1 MGLID
6 LKTDL
11 KSLRYGKDTIGGG
24 YSGQPYI
31 QTPIP
36 ESFNDLGANED
47 FILRGGINAVRD
59 SATDIKRL
67 TKMFFDLKSPNG
79 LLFIAKQN
87 VLSNAAVRTQTSGII
102 NEGIYTPL
110 NTLAEAGVVAF
121 GGHLNK
127 QGINPFEE
135 TGAYANNP
143 NLYSVKVKTNQLT
156 ENNRLARLHQLI
168 LTNDSGELNGFTL
181 NNGNVLTYDGGPN
194 SILGIGKTNIR
205 FASQRTGN
213 NNALKT
219 SNPNYFIG
227 SDGISGTPV
236 YLSEREDIPNYINSF
251 TGSRLIDTNNIAN
264 NPLLAR
270 DEFKVL
276 SPFVAN
282 NSLVTNVIP
291 ESQRTTDSFYV
302 KSVDTIYLEGKGKQQ
317 GGLEITTEFK
327 PWIRSGLYE
336 LPDFNVNSP
345 QSGSL
350 SKIPTGPLTWT
361 AKQNVTG
368 SKGLSYRISTPTGI
382 EYNVSGSKGVTNI
395 LGLNQPPFVTP
406 SVYQPSG
413 SGKPLLSP
421 NTSKAQSTGTA
432 LNNNTFTYVNP
443 FVNINTNKNE
453 GKYNGSPKIQDF
465 RKILRASLGETA
477 RKTSNQTGATPNAP
491 NYSGENAGIGVKT
504 QIGNP
509 GQRSG
514 KNYVSYTNGI
524 TYSGDI
530 KALDKINASP
540 IGTGVDTGDGGSKN
554 DLVTFNI
561 APFGY
566 QGGTM
571 NFRAFLGSFSDNYS
585 SKLNTQ
591 QYVGRGE
598 DFYTYTGFS
607 RKISLSWT
615 VAALSKQE
623 LIPMYKKLSYLASN
637 TAPVYKDGFMQ
648 GPLVTLTV
656 GGYINEMPGYIDG
669 LSLEMGEDS
678 TWEIGI
684 NDADAGERDPT
695 VAQLTHII
703 KVSGFSFTPI
713 PTYLPQ
719 RGAHFIDLWNGSKT
733 LWSDSATS
741 LT

>member
-59 SATDIKRL
+59 SATDIRRL
-67 TKMFFDLKSPNG
+67 TKMFSDLKSPNG

-87 VLSNAAVRTQTSGII
+87 VLSNAAVRTQTSGIV

-127 QGINPFEE
+127 QGLNPFEE
-135 TGAYANNP
+135 TGAYSNSDI
-143 NLYSVKVKTNQLT
+143 LYSVKVKPTQLI
-156 ENNRLARLHQLI
+156 EENRLAELYKAITKDRSVE
-168 LTNDSGELNGFTL
+168 NWNFSGFDLNVGP
-181 NNGNVLTYDGGPN
+181 NVLTYNGGPN
-194 SILGIGKTNIR
+194 SILGVGKTNIR

-251 TGSRLIDTNNIAN
+251 TGSRLIDTNNTAN

-282 NSLVTNVIP
+282 NSLVTTVIP

-317 GGLEITTEFK
+317 GGLEITTELK

-361 AKQNVTG
+361 AKQDATG
-368 SKGLSYRISTPTGI
+368 SKGPNYRISTPTGI

-395 LGLNQPPFVTP
+395 LGLDQPTFVTP
-406 SVYQPSG
+406 SVYQPSR
-413 SGKPLLSP
+413 SGQPLLSP
-421 NTSKAQSTGTA
+421 NYEKTE
-432 LNNNTFTYVNP
+432 NNNTFTYNQLDISNSDNDNV
-443 FVNINTNKNE
+443 
-453 GKYNGSPKIQDF
+453 GKLKGSPKIQDF
-465 RKILRASLGETA
+465 RKILRASLRETSRQTA
-477 RKTSNQTGATPNAP
+477 EQTGATPDTPDYVLGN
-491 NYSGENAGIGVKT
+491 IGVKNK
-504 QIGNP
+504 IGNP
-509 GQRSG
+509 GSSTG
-514 KNYVSYTNGI
+514 KN
-524 TYSGDI
+524 
-530 KALDKINASP
+530 
-540 IGTGVDTGDGGSKN
+540 
-554 DLVTFNI
+554 
-561 APFGY
+561 
-566 QGGTM
+566 
-571 NFRAFLGSFSDNYS
+571 
-585 SKLNTQ
+585 
-591 QYVGRGE
+591 
-598 DFYTYTGFS
+598 
-607 RKISLSWT
+607 
-615 VAALSKQE
+615 
-623 LIPMYKKLSYLASN
+623 
-637 TAPVYKDGFMQ
+637 
-648 GPLVTLTV
+648 
-656 GGYINEMPGYIDG
+656 
-669 LSLEMGEDS
+669 
-678 TWEIGI
+678 
-684 NDADAGERDPT
+684 
-695 VAQLTHII
+695 
-703 KVSGFSFTPI
+703 
-713 PTYLPQ
+713 
-719 RGAHFIDLWNGSKT
+719 
-733 LWSDSATS
+733 
-741 LT
+741 

>member
-87 VLSNAAVRTQTSGII
+87 VLSNAAVRTQTSEDV

-110 NTLAEAGVVAF
+110 NTLAQAGVVAF

-135 TGAYANNP
+135 TGAYANSEI
-143 NLYSVKVKTNQLT
+143 LYSVKVKPTQLVA
-156 ENNRLARLHQLI
+156 ENRLARLYQLI
-168 LTNDSGELNGFTL
+168 STNASDKLDGFTL
-181 NNGNVLTYDGGPN
+181 NNGNVLTYNGGPN
-194 SILGIGKTNIR
+194 SILGVGKTNIR

-282 NSLVTNVIP
+282 NSLVTTVIP

-302 KSVDTIYLEGKGKQQ
+302 KSVDTVYLEGKGKQQ
-317 GGLEITTEFK
+317 GGLEITTELK
-327 PWIRSGLYE
+327 PWIKSDLYE
-336 LPDFNVNSP
+336 LPSFNVNSP

-350 SKIPTGPLTWT
+350 SKIPTATPKPSLR
-361 AKQNVTG
+361 QNPSG
-368 SKGLSYRISTPTGI
+368 SNYIDGATFR
-382 EYNVSGSKGVTNI
+382 VSGSKGVSDK
-395 LGLNQPPFVTP
+395 LKLDQPPTLPANVYQSGSIIKTNP
-406 SVYQPSG
+406 SVVTNNQTITYSPTLLQQSPSYDK
-413 SGKPLLSP
+413 SGRL
-421 NTSKAQSTGTA
+421 
-432 LNNNTFTYVNP
+432 
-443 FVNINTNKNE
+443 I
-453 GKYNGSPKIQDF
+453 DF
-465 RKILRASLGETA
+465 RKVLRENLRNQDKTKNTA
-477 RKTSNQTGATPNAP
+477 TGQLTLAPDYATKNV
-491 NYSGENAGIGVKT
+491 GVRN

-509 GQRSG
+509 GAGRISPNG
-514 KNYVSYTNGI
+514 TPLKNYSSYTRGVVYAGNK
-524 TYSGDI
+524 T
-530 KALDKINASP
+530 KPLDEINASKVGANP
-540 IGTGVDTGDGGSKN
+540 SLYN

-561 APFGY
+561 CPLNN
-566 QGGTM
+566 QNWMT
-571 NFRAFLGSFSDNYS
+571 FRAFLGSFSDSYS
-585 SKLNTQ
+585 GAVNTQ

-598 DFYTYTGFS
+598 NFYTYQGFT

-623 LIPMYKKLSYLASN
+623 LLPMHKKLSYLASQ
-637 TAPVYKDGFMQ
+637 TAPVYNANGFMQ
-648 GPLVTLTV
+648 GPLVKLTV
-656 GGYINEMPGYIDG
+656 GGYIHQLPGYIESITYDI
-669 LSLEMGEDS
+669 GEDS
-678 TWEIGI
+678 NWEIQI
-684 NDADAGERDPT
+684 NDNGGIDRTTSELP
-695 VAQLTHII
+695 HII
-703 KVSGFSFTPI
+703 KVTGFSFVPI
-713 PTYLPQ
+713 SNYLPQ
-719 RGAHFIDLWNGSKT
+719 QGAHFIDLWNGQKT
-733 LWSDSATS
+733 LWENNTTS
-741 LT
+741 TN

>member
-59 SATDIKRL
+59 SATDIRRL

-87 VLSNAAVRTQTSGII
+87 VLSNAAVRTQTSADV

-110 NTLAEAGVVAF
+110 NTLAQAGVVAF

-135 TGAYANNP
+135 TGAYANSEI
-143 NLYSVKVKTNQLT
+143 LYSVKVKPTQLVA
-156 ENNRLARLHQLI
+156 ENRLARLHQLI
-168 LTNDSGELNGFTL
+168 STNASDKLDGFTL

-194 SILGIGKTNIR
+194 SILGVGKTNIR

-251 TGSRLIDTNNIAN
+251 TGSRLIDTNNTAN

-282 NSLVTNVIP
+282 NSLVTTVIP

-302 KSVDTIYLEGKGKQQ
+302 KSVDTVYLEGKGKQQ
-317 GGLEITTEFK
+317 GGLEITTELK
-327 PWIRSGLYE
+327 PWIKSDLYE
-336 LPDFNVNSP
+336 LPSFNVNSP

-350 SKIPTGPLTWT
+350 SKIPTATPKPPL
-361 AKQNVTG
+361 AINPSG
-368 SKGLSYRISTPTGI
+368 SNYIDGANFR
-382 EYNVSGSKGVTNI
+382 VSGSRGVSDKLGLDQPPILPANVYQSGSITKTNPSVVTN
-395 LGLNQPPFVTP
+395 NQTITYSPTLLQQSP
-406 SVYQPSG
+406 SYDKSG
-413 SGKPLLSP
+413 RL
-421 NTSKAQSTGTA
+421 
-432 LNNNTFTYVNP
+432 
-443 FVNINTNKNE
+443 I
-453 GKYNGSPKIQDF
+453 DF
-465 RKILRASLGETA
+465 RKVLRENLRNQDKTKNTA
-477 RKTSNQTGATPNAP
+477 TGQLTLAPDYATKNV
-491 NYSGENAGIGVKT
+491 GVRN

-509 GQRSG
+509 GAGRISPNG
-514 KNYVSYTNGI
+514 TPLKNYSSYTRGVVYAGNK
-524 TYSGDI
+524 T
-530 KALDKINASP
+530 KPLDEINASKVGANP
-540 IGTGVDTGDGGSKN
+540 SLYN

-561 APFGY
+561 CPLNN
-566 QGGTM
+566 QNWMT
-571 NFRAFLGSFSDNYS
+571 FRAFLGSFSDSYS
-585 SKLNTQ
+585 GAVNTQ

-598 DFYTYTGFS
+598 NFYTYQGFT

-623 LIPMYKKLSYLASN
+623 LLPMHKKLSYLASQ
-637 TAPVYKDGFMQ
+637 TAPVYNANGFMQ
-648 GPLVTLTV
+648 GPLVKLTV
-656 GGYINEMPGYIDG
+656 GGYIHQLPGYIESITYDI
-669 LSLEMGEDS
+669 GEDS
-678 TWEIGI
+678 NWEIQI
-684 NDADAGERDPT
+684 NDNGGIDRTTSELP
-695 VAQLTHII
+695 HII
-703 KVSGFSFTPI
+703 KVTGFSFVPI
-713 PTYLPQ
+713 SNYLPQ
-719 RGAHFIDLWNGSKT
+719 QGAHFIDLWNGQKT
-733 LWSDSATS
+733 LWENNTTS
-741 LT
+741 TN

>member
-47 FILRGGINAVRD
+47 FILRGGINAVKN

-87 VLSNAAVRTQTSGII
+87 VLSNAAVRTQTSTDV

-110 NTLAEAGVVAF
+110 STLAEAGIVAF

-135 TGAYANNP
+135 TGAYSNSEI
-143 NLYSVKVKTNQLT
+143 LYSVKVKPTQLVA
-156 ENNRLARLHQLI
+156 ENRLARLYQLI
-168 LTNDSGELNGFTL
+168 SINDSGELDGFTL
-181 NNGNVLTYDGGPN
+181 NNGNVLTYNGGPN
-194 SILGIGKTNIR
+194 SILGVGKTNIR

-251 TGSRLIDTNNIAN
+251 TGSRLIDTNNTAN

-282 NSLVTNVIP
+282 NSLVTTVIP

-317 GGLEITTEFK
+317 GGLEITTELK

-361 AKQNVTG
+361 AKQDATG
-368 SKGLSYRISTPTGI
+368 SKGPNYRISTPTGI

-395 LGLNQPPFVTP
+395 LGLDQPTFVTP

-413 SGKPLLSP
+413 SGQPLLSP
-421 NTSKAQSTGTA
+421 NYKKTE
-432 LNNNTFTYVNP
+432 NNNTFTYTQQDISKP
-443 FVNINTNKNE
+443 INNNV
-453 GKYNGSPKIQDF
+453 GKLKGSPKIQDF
-465 RKILRASLGETA
+465 RKILRASLRETS
-477 RKTSNQTGATPNAP
+477 RQTSDQTGATPTTPDYVDYN
-491 NYSGENAGIGVKT
+491 IGVKNK
-504 QIGNP
+504 IGNP
-509 GQRSG
+509 GSSTG
-514 KNYVSYTNGI
+514 KNLVSYKNG
-524 TYSGDI
+524 SGI
-530 KALDKINASP
+530 GPVDKINASAVNP
-540 IGTGVDTGDGGSKN
+540 QIITSGVITNTNPDLSKDDLVQFRIQSLFTGGSS
-554 DLVTFNI
+554 L
-561 APFGY
+561 A
-566 QGGTM
+566 
-571 NFRAFLGSFSDNYS
+571 FRAFLGSISDSYS
-585 SKLNTQ
+585 STINSQ

-598 DFYTYTGFS
+598 NFYTYGGQS

-615 VAALSKQE
+615 VAALSREE
-623 LIPMYKKLSYLASN
+623 LIPMYKRLSYLAGM
-637 TAPVYKDGFMQ
+637 TAPKYVNGFMQ
-648 GPLVTLTV
+648 GPLVSLTI
-656 GGYINEMPGYIDG
+656 GGYIRNLPGYIEG
-669 LSLEMGEDS
+669 FSLEMAEDS
-678 TWEIGI
+678 TWEIAI
-684 NDADAGERDPT
+684 NPDGSKDDT
-695 VAQLTHII
+695 ISQLTHVI
-703 KVSGFSFTPI
+703 KVSGFNFQPI
-713 PTYLPQ
+713 PNYLPET
-719 RGAHFIDLWNGSKT
+719 GARFISIVNPAGIEL
-733 LWSDSATS
+733 
-741 LT
+741 